1 MMVKEQNGEGNREV
15 VKDAVPLHK
24 YKSGTKEVLQSIKG
38 SKLIILSN
46 SLNSKNRLHLG
57 RTSEIIEV
65 PLYQFNGN
73 SLQLGKLCN
82 KPFRISVIALKSGT
96 ELAINSIFS
105 DKEKKT

>member
-1 MMVKEQNGEGNREV
+1 MS
-15 VKDAVPLHK
+15 AHK
-24 YKSGTKEVLQSIKG
+24 YKSGTKEVLQSVKG

-46 SLNSKNRLHLG
+46 SIDSKNRSHLEELAK
-57 RTSEIIEV
+57 SSNV

-73 SLQLGKLCN
+73 SLKLGKLCN

-96 ELAINSIFS
+96 DEAINSIFS

>member
-1 MMVKEQNGEGNREV
+1 MAKAIEKV
-15 VKDAVPLHK
+15 VKDAVSAHK

-46 SLNSKNRLHLG
+46 SLDSKNRLHLEELAK
-57 RTSEIIEV
+57 SSSV

-82 KPFRISVIALKSGT
+82 KPFSSVIALKSGT
-96 ELAINSIFS
+96 DAAINSIFS

>member
-1 MMVKEQNGEGNREV
+1 MQCPLTNTRAEQ
-15 VKDAVPLHK
+15 
-24 YKSGTKEVLQSIKG
+24 KEVLQSVKG

-46 SLNSKNRLHLG
+46 SLDSKNRLHLEELAK
-57 RTSEIIEV
+57 SSSV

-96 ELAINSIFS
+96 DATINSIFS

>member
-1 MMVKEQNGEGNREV
+1 MAKAIEKV
-15 VKDAVPLHK
+15 VKDAVSAHK
-24 YKSGTKEVLQSIKG
+24 YKSVTKEVLQSIKG

-46 SLNSKNRLHLG
+46 SLDSKNRLHLEELAK
-57 RTSEIIEV
+57 SSSV

-96 ELAINSIFS
+96 DAAINSIFS